1 MHASTITI
9 SSAVVTKRGRMAD
22 LLNVRRFNY
31 SKRHDGPLHVW
42 PYTSKNQTSGPHR
55 CEELDCRSLTV
66 PIGWILL
73 ALFFGFRL
81 IVPMWY
87 KSSFWP
93 TILQS
98 DNQTNSVK
106 DPLVPSVRTINLET
120 HSRHPHDPWIVD
132 TTRPTT
138 TSHSLFIPSGPA
150 IASFQDNVLK
160 FSPETTLS

>member
-1 MHASTITI
+1 MSRTI
-9 SSAVVTKRGRMAD
+9 
-22 LLNVRRFNY
+22 
-31 SKRHDGPLHVW
+31 
-42 PYTSKNQTSGPHR
+42 
-55 CEELDCRSLTV
+55 
-66 PIGWILL
+66 L

-138 TSHSLFIPSGPA
+138 TSHSLFIPSGRQSQVSKTMCSSSAPKPPSHKYWRSVGGRTCQ
-150 IASFQDNVLK
+150 IKKQMRNNRGNVNVLAQTPVPCGPNGK
-160 FSPETTLS
+160 PSRR